1 MVTPFNSVPDTED
14 LSLKNYVSRIQRSP
28 IIEWK
33 LVSGTA
39 SDDGSFTAEFESKIK
54 NSDRKYHLATL
65 VSPHGESHHYS
76 VI

>member
-1 MVTPFNSVPDTED
+1 MVTSFSSVPNSKDVAV
-14 LSLKNYVSRIQRSP
+14 KFFVSSIQRSP

-65 VSPHGESHHYS
+65 VTPHGESHHYS